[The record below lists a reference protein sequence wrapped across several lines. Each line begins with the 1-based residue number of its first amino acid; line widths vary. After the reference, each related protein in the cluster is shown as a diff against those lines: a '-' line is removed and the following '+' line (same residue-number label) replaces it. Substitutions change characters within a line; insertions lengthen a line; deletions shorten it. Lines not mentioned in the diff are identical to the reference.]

1 MMKNKI
7 DAVFLKTIQP
17 IIDLAL
23 AEDIG
28 TGDVTARATIPVD
41 SISKAHL
48 LAKSTGIIA
57 GLQVFE
63 QVLKSV
69 DNKLVF
75 KSLVCDGTAIS
86 KGMKLAEIN
95 GPTRSLL
102 TAERTALNF
111 LQRMSGI
118 ASATKVYV
126 DAIAHTGAFIA
137 DTRKTAP
144 GQRILDKYA
153 VRMGGGSNHRFNLS
167 DGVLIKDNHI
177 IALGGVKKAIESAR
191 KIIPHTLKI
200 EVEVTTIEMVY
211 EALEA
216 KADIIMLDNM
226 NTEMM
231 TEAVKIINHRALTE
245 ASGGVTLA
253 TVREI
258 AECGVDLISIGA
270 ITHSVIAMDIS
281 LEIE

>member
-17 IIDLAL
+17 IIDLSL

-28 TGDVTARATIPVD
+28 TGDVTARATIPLD
-41 SISKAHL
+41 SISTAHL
-48 LAKSTGIIA
+48 LAKSSGIVA

-69 DNKLVF
+69 DNELVF
-75 KSLVCDGTAIS
+75 KSLVCDGTEIS
-86 KGMKLAEIN
+86 KGMKLAEIS

-177 IALGGVKKAIESAR
+177 IALGGVKKAVESAR
-191 KIIPHTLKI
+191 KVIPHTLKI

-226 NTEMM
+226 NTKMM
-231 TEAVKIINHRALTE
+231 TEAVKIISHRALTE

>member
-7 DAVFLKTIQP
+7 DAVFSKTIQP
-17 IIDLAL
+17 IIDLTL

-28 TGDVTARATIPVD
+28 TGDVTARATIPLD

-216 KADIIMLDNM
+216 TADIIMLDNM

>member
-216 KADIIMLDNM
+216 TADIIMLDNM

>member
-1 MMKNKI
+1 MNKI
-7 DAVFLKTIQP
+7 DAVFSKTIQP

-23 AEDIG
+23 FEDIG
-28 TGDVTARATIPVD
+28 TGDVTARSTIPAD
-41 SISKAHL
+41 STSKAHL
-48 LAKSTGIIA
+48 LAKTSGVVA
-57 GLQVFE
+57 GLPVFE

-69 DNKLVF
+69 DNELVF
-75 KSLVCDGTAIS
+75 TSLVCDGTAIS
-86 KGMKLAEIN
+86 KGMKLAEIT
-95 GPTRSLL
+95 GLTRSLL

-126 DAIAHTGAFIA
+126 DAIAHTNAFIA

-153 VRMGGGSNHRFNLS
+153 VRMGAGSNHRFNLS

-177 IALGGVKKAIESAR
+177 AALGGVQKAVESAR
-191 KIIPHTLKI
+191 KVIPHTLKI
-200 EVEVTTIEMVY
+200 EVEVTSIEMVN

-231 TEAVKIINHRALTE
+231 TKAVKIINHRALTE

-270 ITHSVIAMDIS
+270 ITHSVTAMDIS

>member
-7 DAVFLKTIQP
+7 DAVFSKTIQP
-17 IIDLAL
+17 IIDLTL

-28 TGDVTARATIPVD
+28 TGDVTARATIPLD

-216 KADIIMLDNM
+216 TADIIMLDNM

-258 AECGVDLISIGA
+258 AEC
-270 ITHSVIAMDIS
+270 H
-281 LEIE
+281 